1 MNNMQGLCGN
11 FGGRGVI
18 QKLRQ
23 KYTLYFSEERFPDTQ
38 NFKIRLDAP
47 IDICLKLWFS
57 EIGIWSYTTS
67 VYDFEG
73 NNVWL

>member
-1 MNNMQGLCGN
+1 MGISE
-11 FGGRGVI
+11 GRGVI

-23 KYTLYFSEERFPDTQ
+23 KQALYFSEERLSDTQ
-38 NFKIRLDAP
+38 NLNMWLDAP

-57 EIGIWSYTTS
+57 EIGIWSYATS

>member
-1 MNNMQGLCGN
+1 MNNIWGISE
-11 FGGRGVI
+11 GRGVI
-18 QKLRQ
+18 QKLTQ
-23 KYTLYFSEERFPDTQ
+23 KQALYFSEKRFSDTQ
-38 NFKIRLDAP
+38 NFNMWLDGP